1 MNTNHADGNYF
12 DWHISENKLAIKGS
26 FHVIE
31 LLMHANTVYS
41 VIHSSVLLK
50 RSGGWTFQDS
60 SLGVINLILNDYSF
74 TSS

>member
-26 FHVIE
+26 FRVIE
-31 LLMHANTVYS
+31 LLMAANTVYS

-50 RSGGWTFQDS
+50 RSGG
-60 SLGVINLILNDYSF
+60 
-74 TSS
+74 